1 MHFVHGYVQG
11 RTARLVQGPRRH
23 APISTILLLV
33 LMLMGVPGMSVLHVQ
48 AASTYTNALSL
59 LDSNGQ
65 RFESCPDPAI
75 IHGQTAGDTD
85 WYLYCTTD
93 PLNGAARDARRANGI
108 PRSEFLFRFIP
119 IFHSHDLVNWSYA
132 GDLFSARPAWI
143 AADGYAWAP
152 EIQYFNSKYYLYY
165 TGSNTTLTGG
175 GSAIF
180 VATASN
186 PTGPWTAN
194 GTPVVAP
201 QDVTGTTMRRWMYDP
216 AMILDATGNRYLFF
230 GSYFGGISARKL
242 ADNGLTADP
251 ATDTQITLPNRYEG
265 TAVVRHGGYYYLF
278 ASATNCCNGALTGY
292 SVFVG
297 RSTNV
302 LGPYLDRDGASLL
315 AGRVG
320 GTPVISMNG
329 NRWVGTGHNA
339 VFTDTSGQDWMLY
352 HAVDRN
358 DPFFAGAPGF
368 TKRPAL
374 MDPLDW
380 FDGWPTVRGG
390 LWASDNAQPG
400 PTAQADDR
408 PGYLPRHVSADE
420 LLGNPVA
427 AASDEFSGATLNPQ
441 WQWVRPPAS
450 STYGVTGGTFR
461 FDVQAAELNQ
471 GDNSASVLTETAPPG
486 EYTVET
492 RVALNLPAQGCCDN
506 FVQAGMVIYHDDD
519 NYLKLSH
526 VSIYETRQIEFAKE
540 LYPIPIGTPRYGNTV
555 LDAPTDWTYLRIAKR
570 IRNGEEQYTAFASSD
585 GQQWTRGGTWTHT
598 LGSTARIGLIAFSG
612 TGYTGPSFTANFDYV
627 RTYSAVAI
635 TPQPTPHATTGSAL
649 RVAQSTVLPTPS
661 FPSPTRVPTPSSVS
675 ATIAPQPLRH

>member
-1 MHFVHGYVQG
+1 MYAHTPLPT
-11 RTARLVQGPRRH
+11 RGPRRH
-23 APISTILLLV
+23 RSFTTALLL
-33 LMLMGVPGMSVLHVQ
+33 LLLFGVPGLSASHVQ
-48 AASTYTNALSL
+48 AANTYTNALPL
-59 LDSNGQ
+59 IDSNGL

-93 PLNGAARDARRANGI
+93 PPNGAARVASRANGI
-108 PRSEFLFRFIP
+108 PRSDFLFRFIP
-119 IFHSHDLVNWSYA
+119 IFRSHDLVNWSYA

-152 EIQYFNSKYYLYY
+152 DIQYFNNKYFLYY
-165 TGSNTTLTGG
+165 TGSDTTLPGG

-180 VATASN
+180 VATATN
-186 PTGPWTAN
+186 PAGPWTAT

-201 QDVTGTTMRRWMYDP
+201 QDIGSPPARRWMYDP
-216 AMILDATGNRYLFF
+216 AMILDATGTRYLFF

-251 ATDTQITLPNRYEG
+251 ASEVQITIPNRYEG
-265 TAVVRHGGYYYLF
+265 AAVVRHGGYYYLF

-297 RSTNV
+297 RSANV
-302 LGPYLDRDGASLL
+302 LGPYLDQTGASLL

-320 GTPVISMNG
+320 GTPAISMNG

-339 VFTDTSGQDWMLY
+339 VFTDTAGQDWMLY

-380 FDGWPTVRGG
+380 YNGWPTVRGG
-390 LWASDNAQPG
+390 QWASDGTQPGPAAQPG
-400 PTAQADDR
+400 DR
-408 PGYLPRHVSADE
+408 PGYVPRHVSVDE
-420 LLGNPVA
+420 PLGNPVA
-427 AASDEFSGATLNPQ
+427 GASDEFNGTTLNAQ
-441 WQWVRPPAS
+441 WQWVRPPVS
-450 STYGVTGGTFR
+450 STYGVSGGTFH
-461 FDVQAAELNQ
+461 FNVQAAELNQ
-471 GDNSASVLTETAPPG
+471 GDNSASVLTEAAPAG

-492 RVALNLPAQGCCDN
+492 RVMLNVPATGCCYN
-506 FVQAGMVIYHDDD
+506 FVQAGLVLYRDDD

-526 VSIYETRQIEFAKE
+526 TAIYETRQIEFAKE
-540 LYPIPIGTPRYGNTV
+540 LYPVPTGAPRYGNTV
-555 LDAPTDWTYLRIAKR
+555 LDAPADWTYLRIVKR
-570 IRNGEEQYTAFASSD
+570 IRNGEEQYTAFASHD
-585 GQQWTRGGTWTHT
+585 GQQWTRGGTWTHA

-612 TGYTGPSFTANFDYV
+612 SPYAGPQYTATFDYV
-627 RTYSAVAI
+627 HVYSATPIA
-635 TPQPTPHATTGSAL
+635 PQPTPHATTSTIPHVAGSTA
-649 RVAQSTVLPTPS
+649 LPTPS
-661 FPSPTRVPTPSSVS
+661 PVRSPTPGS
-675 ATIAPQPLRH
+675 IAPQPPRH